1 MASERLMSTCFLDTN
16 VIFYAASRG
25 LSPRDSHKR
34 PPARDLIGKGD
45 FSLSAQVLA
54 EFYDNVTRKG
64 PAPFTH
70 DEAVEFIDLLRVRP
84 CVPVDAELVV
94 EGAKLCNRYQLSYWD
109 GAIVAAAHIAG
120 AMTLYTE
127 DLNDGQRYGDVVAIN
142 PFKQPTH

>member
-1 MASERLMSTCFLDTN
+1 MAPQQLMPDYFLDTN

-25 LSPRDSHKR
+25 LAPRDWHKR
-34 PPARDLIGKGD
+34 SLARDLIGKGG

-54 EFYDNVTRKG
+54 EFYDNVTREG
-64 PAPFTH
+64 PAPFSH
-70 DEAVEFIDLLRVRP
+70 EEAVEFIDLLRVRP

-94 EGAKLCNRYQLSYWD
+94 EGTHLSNRYQISYWD

-120 AMTLYTE
+120 AKTLYTE
-127 DLNDGQRYGDVVAIN
+127 ALSDGQRYGDIVAIN